1 MLFCV
6 FIYLSRS
13 FSFVHHYY
21 YIFFFSLYG
30 SFALLGVHVARMKLV
45 EEGVDEGGEE

>member
-13 FSFVHHYY
+13 FSFVHYFCC
-21 YIFFFSLYG
+21 ILCFVS
-30 SFALLGVHVARMKLV
+30 SFTVCMWLDRSSKKEVKEEKSEV
-45 EEGVDEGGEE
+45 EAV